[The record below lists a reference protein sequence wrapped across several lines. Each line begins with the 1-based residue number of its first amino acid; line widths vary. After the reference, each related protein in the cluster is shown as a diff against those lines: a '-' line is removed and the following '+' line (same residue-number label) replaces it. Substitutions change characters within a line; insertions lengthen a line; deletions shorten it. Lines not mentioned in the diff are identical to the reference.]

1 MVNHDFAFPKRGTPA
16 GYIRGRKKV
25 LLLDEDGKEVEVG
38 GVGEIAVKSRYL
50 ATEYW
55 RNPELTKTKFL
66 PAADA
71 PGERIYLT
79 GDLGHF
85 EADGLLVHLGRKDL
99 MVKIRGYRVEPGE
112 VERSL
117 LMHPEIE
124 EAAVVA
130 WSGESTEPFLV
141 AYVVPRKKQALPVD
155 QIIAFLRNKLPDY
168 MIPFRFSFLE
178 SLPLS
183 NGKLNKKHLPPPE
196 GIRPQMSQAY
206 APPENE
212 LQQML
217 CAIWSEV
224 LGIEKVGIRDNFFDL
239 GGHSLAAARVVSRV
253 VKQFQL
259 VIPLQ
264 WLFQSPTIADTAAV
278 ITAHQG
284 KTLDEQSLTR
294 LLEDLEALS
303 DEEAQRLV
311 GKQQNNSK
319 I

>member
-1 MVNHDFAFPKRGTPA
+1 M
-16 GYIRGRKKV
+16 
-25 LLLDEDGKEVEVG
+25 
-38 GVGEIAVKSRYL
+38 
-50 ATEYW
+50 
-55 RNPELTKTKFL
+55 FL

-168 MIPFRFSFLE
+168 MIPFRFSHLE

-183 NGKLNKKHLPPPE
+183 NGKLNKKALPPPE

-239 GGHSLAAARVVSRV
+239 GGHSLAAARVVSRI

-259 VIPLQ
+259 EMPQQL
-264 WLFQSPTIADTAAV
+264 LFQSPTIADTAAV
-278 ITAHQG
+278 IAVNQG

-311 GKQQNNSK
+311 GEQQNNSK